1 MWNLFKVNNKD
12 TRTKSL
18 TSCLVPL
25 FLTSIRFYLFH
36 WCFHSWLW
44 TSECQLS
51 RKMTSL
57 WYPHC
62 WIWTPA
68 GIYLLKVNN
77 RNSRTRCEI
86 CWKLTIKTPER
97 RPWSRSGVFIVNFQH
112 ISHLVLVF
120 LLLTLNMQ
128 LSAGN
133 ATPIYCFAIYLM
145 YFWIWKTLLSI
156 SVKAFTDDD
165 YVFDQNIT
173 NSIQTFL
180 NLKLL

>member
-1 MWNLFKVNNKD
+1 MHLV
-12 TRTKSL
+12 KS
-18 TSCLVPL
+18 TDKPIKECLA
-25 FLTSIRFYLFH
+25 SQHERWYYLQIMLAEIH
-36 WCFHSWLW
+36 NESHHKSYL
-44 TSECQLS
+44 
-51 RKMTSL
+51 
-57 WYPHC
+57 
-62 WIWTPA
+62 PA

-77 RNSRTRCEI
+77 RHIRTRCEI

-112 ISHLVLVF
+112 ISHHVLVF

-133 ATPIYCFAIYLM
+133 ATPIYCFAFYLM